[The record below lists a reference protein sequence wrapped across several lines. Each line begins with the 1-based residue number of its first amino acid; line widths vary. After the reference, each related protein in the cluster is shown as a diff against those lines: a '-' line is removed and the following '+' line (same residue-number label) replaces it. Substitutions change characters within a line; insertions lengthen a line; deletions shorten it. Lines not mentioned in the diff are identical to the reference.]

1 MALETSSLCW
11 VLIKLIVWISYY
23 YLALLKP
30 GESIADLENMTPE
43 NILMRWVN
51 HHLTRGEKGGALI
64 WDGNHNALSS
74 NSSGDFVSNFGNDLS
89 NSIAYINLIN
99 QIGGKDLNKLGAKAI
114 KIKDNLE
121 RAGAMLK
128 MAEKIGVKPIITAND
143 VVHGDEKLNMAFLA
157 TLFNTVSSFNENISW
172 KPGPGKT
179 HILA

>member
-1 MALETSSLCW
+1 
-11 VLIKLIVWISYY
+11 
-23 YLALLKP
+23 
-30 GESIADLENMTPE
+30 
-43 NILMRWVN
+43 MRWVN
-51 HHLTRGEKGGALI
+51 HHLSRGEKGGALI

-89 NSIAYINLIN
+89 NSVAYINLIN

-128 MAEKIGVKPIITAND
+128 MAEKIGVKPIITASD

-157 TLFNTVSSFNENISW
+157 TLFNSVSQTV
-172 KPGPGKT
+172 
-179 HILA
+179 